1 MDLKKEISFKDLK
14 ALKAGKAAQ
23 YPTKRSVNLAKRD
36 TNNQDIKTL
45 VIGVILII
53 ILCFLV
59 VKFGISDQYAR
70 LSAAESEYAQVHTQY
85 VDMQNSLKN
94 YAQVEQKYHTYS
106 RDWMTNSESTDVTVD
121 RTEVL
126 DLIEQSLMSYG
137 DINSFK
143 VNANVVSVSM
153 SGMNLSEIST
163 MFSNLQAQP
172 LVESANL
179 NIASTQKSSTEALE
193 FSITITLASQDEEE
207 AAGGLGTSGTAASGS
222 AASGTASGKASSSS
236 SAKSSGAAASA
247 TSSTSSS
254 TKSKG

>member
-1 MDLKKEISFKDLK
+1 MDLKKEIRFKDLK

-36 TNNQDIKTL
+36 TNNQDLKTL
-45 VIGVILII
+45 VIGVIII
-53 ILCFLV
+53 AILCLLV

-94 YAQVEQKYHTYS
+94 YAQVEQEYHTYS

-126 DLIEQSLMSYG
+126 NLIEQSLMSYG

-193 FSITITLASQDEEE
+193 FSITITLASQDDEE
-207 AAGGLGTSGTAASGS
+207 ASGSSGTAA
-222 AASGTASGKASSSS
+222 ASGTSGGSGTSGSGKASSSGS
-236 SAKSSGAAASA
+236 TKSSGSAASA

>member
-94 YAQVEQKYHTYS
+94 YAQVEQEYHTYS
-106 RDWMTNSESTDVTVD
+106 RDWMTNSESTD
-121 RTEVL
+121 
-126 DLIEQSLMSYG
+126 
-137 DINSFK
+137 
-143 VNANVVSVSM
+143 
-153 SGMNLSEIST
+153 
-163 MFSNLQAQP
+163 
-172 LVESANL
+172 
-179 NIASTQKSSTEALE
+179 ALRW
-193 FSITITLASQDEEE
+193 
-207 AAGGLGTSGTAASGS
+207 TAR
-222 AASGTASGKASSSS
+222 KC
-236 SAKSSGAAASA
+236 
-247 TSSTSSS
+247 
-254 TKSKG
+254 

>member
-94 YAQVEQKYHTYS
+94 YAQVEQEYHTYS

-193 FSITITLASQDEEE
+193 FSITITLASQDEE
-207 AAGGLGTSGTAASGS
+207 ASSGSGTSGTAASGS

-236 SAKSSGAAASA
+236 SAKSSGSAASA

>member
-1 MDLKKEISFKDLK
+1 MDLKKEIRFKDLK

-36 TNNQDIKTL
+36 TNNQDLKTL
-45 VIGVILII
+45 VIGVIII
-53 ILCFLV
+53 AILCLLV

-94 YAQVEQKYHTYS
+94 YAQVEQEYHTYS

-179 NIASTQKSSTEALE
+179 NIASTQKSSTEELE
-193 FSITITLASQDEEE
+193 FSITITLASQDDEE
-207 AAGGLGTSGTAASGS
+207 AAGSGTGGSAAASG
-222 AASGTASGKASSSS
+222 ASGKASSSNS
-236 SAKSSGAAASA
+236 TKSSGSAASA

>member
-94 YAQVEQKYHTYS
+94 YAQVEQEYHTYS

-153 SGMNLSEIST
+153 SGMNLSEIYT

-193 FSITITLASQDEEE
+193 FSITITLASQDEE
-207 AAGGLGTSGTAASGS
+207 AAGGSGTSGTAASG

-236 SAKSSGAAASA
+236 SSKSSGAAASA
-247 TSSTSSS
+247 TSSTSNS

>member
-94 YAQVEQKYHTYS
+94 YAQVEQEYHTYS

-126 DLIEQSLMSYG
+126 DLIEKSLMSYG

-193 FSITITLASQDEEE
+193 FSITITLASQDEE
-207 AAGGLGTSGTAASGS
+207 AASGSGTSGS

-236 SAKSSGAAASA
+236 NAKSSGSAASA
-247 TSSTSSS
+247 TSSTSNS

>member
-94 YAQVEQKYHTYS
+94 YAQVEQEYHTYS

-163 MFSNLQAQP
+163 MFSNLQAQS

-193 FSITITLASQDEEE
+193 FSITITLASQDEE
-207 AAGGLGTSGTAASGS
+207 AAGGSGTSGSAASGS
-222 AASGTASGKASSSS
+222 AASGTASGKAGSSS